1 MFLKTNIVP
10 NDFDSKNFPRKI
22 EGTGFLDHSNLKILT
37 PKQVPQR
44 LPIILTQL
52 KVVNTCECLFKEIRS
67 IFYSLYGANET
78 TKQVYSSIMN

>member
-10 NDFDSKNFPRKI
+10 NAFDSKNFPRKI

-52 KVVNTCECLFKEIRS
+52 KVVNTCECLFKEIR
-67 IFYSLYGANET
+67 
-78 TKQVYSSIMN
+78 